1 LCFARFEHIVGL
13 GNKIS
18 REEKMFRVNRGVVA
32 PVLAEFFGT
41 GILVMVALIL
51 GQTTAVSY
59 FIATSLAVTAAA
71 VYLLFNVVSG
81 AHTNPAITFG
91 MWTARRIGTLR
102 GVSYIAAQLL
112 GGVAAWQLFQ
122 YLTNHTMQAK
132 NVPFSTPVWLAEVV
146 GTGVLALAFTAAL
159 NRGAAILNSA
169 VTVGAAY
176 FVAILIAA
184 TASAGYVN
192 PAIAL
197 GSRAW
202 SGVYVLGPLVGG
214 LIGVNLYTYFF
225 GTAEAVAAGGA
236 TRVARRVTVRR
247 TTRTTATRRRR

>member
-1 LCFARFEHIVGL
+1 
-13 GNKIS
+13 
-18 REEKMFRVNRGVVA
+18 MFRVNRGVVA
-32 PVLAEFFGT
+32 PVLAEFIGT
-41 GILVMVALIL
+41 GILVMVALVL

-71 VYLLFNVVSG
+71 VYLLFSAVSG

-102 GVSYIAAQLL
+102 GITYVAAQLL

-122 YLTNHTMQAK
+122 YFTNHTLQAK

-146 GTGVLALAFTAAL
+146 GTGILALAFTAAL
-159 NRGAAILNSA
+159 NRGVAILNSA
-169 VTVGAAY
+169 VSVGAAY
-176 FVAILIAA
+176 FVAILVAA
-184 TASAGYVN
+184 TASFGYVN

-225 GTAEAVAAGGA
+225 GTANAAAA
-236 TRVARRVTVRR
+236 TTNVARRVTVRR
-247 TTRTTATRRRR
+247 TTRTSRATTTRRRR

>member
-1 LCFARFEHIVGL
+1 
-13 GNKIS
+13 
-18 REEKMFRVNRGVVA
+18 MFRVNRAVVA
-32 PVLAEFFGT
+32 PVLAEFVGT

-59 FIATSLAVTAAA
+59 FIATSLAVTAAV
-71 VYLLFNVVSG
+71 VYLLFSAVSG
-81 AHTNPAITFG
+81 AHTNPAVTFG
-91 MWTARRIGTLR
+91 LWTARRIGTLR
-102 GVSYIAAQLL
+102 GITYIAAQML
-112 GGVAAWQLFQ
+112 GGLAAWQLFQ
-122 YLTNHTMQAK
+122 YLTNHATQAK

-146 GTGVLALAFTAAL
+146 GTGVLALAFAAAL
-159 NRGAAILNSA
+159 NRGVAVLNSA
-169 VTVGAAY
+169 LAVGAAY

-214 LIGVNLYTYFF
+214 LIGVNLYTWFF
-225 GTAEAVAAGGA
+225 SGADTAGG
-236 TRVARRVTVRR
+236 TVARTVSVRR
-247 TTRTTATRRRR
+247 TTRTTTRRR

>member
-1 LCFARFEHIVGL
+1 
-13 GNKIS
+13 
-18 REEKMFRVNRGVVA
+18 MFRVNRGVVA
-32 PVLAEFFGT
+32 PVLAEFVGT
-41 GILVMVALIL
+41 GVLVMVALIL

-71 VYLLFNVVSG
+71 VYLLFSGVSG

-102 GVSYIAAQLL
+102 GISYIAAQLL

-122 YLTNHTMQAK
+122 YLTNHTMQAR
-132 NVPFSTPVWLAEVV
+132 NIPFSTPVWLAEVI
-146 GTGVLALAFTAAL
+146 GTSVLALAFTAAL
-159 NRGAAILNSA
+159 NRGVVILNSA
-169 VTVGAAY
+169 VSVGAAY

-184 TASAGYVN
+184 TASSGYVN

-202 SGVYVLGPLVGG
+202 SSVYVLGPLVGG

-225 GTAEAVAAGGA
+225 STAEVAATG
-236 TRVARRVTVRR
+236 RVARRVTVRR
-247 TTRTTATRRRR
+247 TSRPAATRRRR

>member
-1 LCFARFEHIVGL
+1 
-13 GNKIS
+13 
-18 REEKMFRVNRGVVA
+18 MFRVNRGVVA
-32 PVLAEFFGT
+32 PVLAEFIGT

-59 FIATSLAVTAAA
+59 FIATSLAVTAAV
-71 VYLLFNVVSG
+71 VYLLFSAVSG

-102 GVSYIAAQLL
+102 GITYIAAQLL
-112 GGVAAWQLFQ
+112 GGVVAWQLFQ
-122 YLTNHTMQAK
+122 YLTNHTMQAR
-132 NVPFSTPVWLAEVV
+132 NVPFSTPVWLAEVI
-146 GTGVLALAFTAAL
+146 GTGILALAFTAAL
-159 NRGAAILNSA
+159 NRGAVILNSA

-176 FVAILIAA
+176 FAAILIAA

-197 GSRAW
+197 GQRAW

-225 GTAEAVAAGGA
+225 STATGAAAGA
-236 TRVARRVTVRR
+236 TTVARRVTVKR
-247 TTRTTATRRRR
+247 TTRTTSRRR

>member
-1 LCFARFEHIVGL
+1 
-13 GNKIS
+13 
-18 REEKMFRVNRGVVA
+18 MFRVNRAVVA
-32 PVLAEFFGT
+32 PVLAEFLGT

-59 FIATSLAVTAAA
+59 FIATSLAVTAAII
-71 VYLLFNVVSG
+71 YLIFSAVSG

-102 GVSYIAAQLL
+102 GVSYVAAQLL
-112 GGVAAWQLFQ
+112 GGVVAWQLFQ
-122 YLTNHTMQAK
+122 YLTNHTMPAK
-132 NVPFSTPVWLAEVV
+132 TVSFSTPVWLAEVV
-146 GTGVLALAFTAAL
+146 GTGVLALAFTSAL
-159 NRGAAILNSA
+159 NKGVETLNSA
-169 VTVGAAY
+169 VSVGAAY
-176 FVAILIAA
+176 FVGILIAA

-214 LIGVNLYTYFF
+214 LIGVNLYSYLF
-225 GTAEAVAAGGA
+225 GTAVPVRSTGA
-236 TRVARRVTVRR
+236 VTVSRR
-247 TTRTTATRRRR
+247 TTTRRTTSRRRR

>member
-1 LCFARFEHIVGL
+1 
-13 GNKIS
+13 
-18 REEKMFRVNRGVVA
+18 MFRINRGVVA
-32 PVLAEFFGT
+32 PLVAEFVAT

-59 FIATSLAVTAAA
+59 FIATSLAVTAT
-71 VYLLFNVVSG
+71 VLYLLFGMVSG
-81 AHTNPAITFG
+81 AHANPAITFG
-91 MWTARRIGTLR
+91 MWTARRIGTLK
-102 GVSYIAAQLL
+102 GIAYIAAQML

-132 NVPFSTPVWLAEVV
+132 NVPFSTPVWLAEVI
-146 GTGVLALAFTAAL
+146 GTAVLALAFTAAM
-159 NRGAAILNSA
+159 NRGVLMLNAAVA
-169 VTVGAAY
+169 VGAAY

-197 GSRAW
+197 GQRAW
-202 SGVYVLGPLVGG
+202 SSVYVLGPLVGG

-225 GTAEAVAAGGA
+225 SAADNTVAAAA
-236 TRVARRVTVRR
+236 T
-247 TTRTTATRRRR
+247 TTATRRTTVSRRVTAKPKGRTTTRRRR

>member
-1 LCFARFEHIVGL
+1 
-13 GNKIS
+13 
-18 REEKMFRVNRGVVA
+18 MFRVNRAVVA
-32 PVLAEFFGT
+32 PVLAEFVGT
-41 GILVMVALIL
+41 GVLVMVALIL

-71 VYLLFNVVSG
+71 VYLLFSAVSG
-81 AHTNPAITFG
+81 AHANPAITFG
-91 MWTARRIGTLR
+91 MWTARKIGTLR
-102 GVSYIAAQLL
+102 GITYIAAQLL
-112 GGVAAWQLFQ
+112 GGLVAWQLFQ
-122 YLTNHTMQAK
+122 YLTNHVTQAK

-146 GTGVLALAFTAAL
+146 GTGILALAYTAAVK
-159 NRGAAILNSA
+159 RGVAVLNSA
-169 VTVGAAY
+169 IAVGAAY

-214 LIGVNLYTYFF
+214 LIGVNLYTFF
-225 GTAEAVAAGGA
+225 FNDAEVAES
-236 TRVARRVTVRR
+236 RVARTVSVRR
-247 TTRTTATRRRR
+247 TTRTTTRRRR

>member
-1 LCFARFEHIVGL
+1 
-13 GNKIS
+13 
-18 REEKMFRVNRGVVA
+18 MFRLNRGVVA
-32 PVLAEFFGT
+32 PVLAEFVGT
-41 GILVMVALIL
+41 GILVMIALIL

-59 FIATSLAVTAAA
+59 FIATSLAVTAAV
-71 VYLLFNVVSG
+71 VYLLFSAISG

-102 GVSYIAAQLL
+102 GITYIAAQLL

-122 YLTNHTMQAK
+122 YLTNHTLQAK
-132 NVPFSTPVWLAEVV
+132 NVPFSTPVWLAEVI
-146 GTGVLALAFTAAL
+146 GTSILALAFTAAL
-159 NRGAAILNSA
+159 NRGVLALNSA
-169 VTVGAAY
+169 LSVGAAY

-184 TASAGYVN
+184 TASSGYVN

-225 GTAEAVAAGGA
+225 SSAEAVAVSGAAGA
-236 TRVARRVTVRR
+236 TRRVSVKR
-247 TTRTTATRRRR
+247 TTRTTTTRRRR